1 VRAPFLV
8 SALLTAL
15 SAPPAAA
22 QLTPQERQRLAAHLE
37 MTAGWLADELSG
49 LSQAQLEFH
58 RAPGTWSILEVLD
71 HLVVVGDIY
80 WNDLQQGAKTPLNG
94 RVLNSR
100 DADILWY
107 GIDRTNRETA
117 IPPENP
123 RGRVRDAAS
132 GLELYRK
139 QHARLLQYVKTT
151 RDDLRDR
158 YVQRQAC
165 DGYQW
170 ALLIS
175 THVQRHVLQIREIK
189 SDPKFPKR

>member
-49 LSQAQLEFH
+49 LSQAQFEFH